1 MARLGDTPAAARAT
15 YAYAAAHATYAA
27 AGAHAAARAAYAYAG
42 ARSEIRE
49 RQAARFRQVFG
60 ATGSDC
66 GEGG

>member
-1 MARLGDTPAAARAT
+1 MARLGDTPDAAHAT

-27 AGAHAAARAAYAYAG
+27 AG

-66 GEGG
+66 GEGV

>member
-1 MARLGDTPAAARAT
+1 MTRLGDTPAAARAAADAAYA
-15 YAYAAAHATYAA
+15 YAYAA
-27 AGAHAAARAAYAYAG
+27 AG

-66 GEGG
+66 GEGDAIWRGEA